1 MGVFTRLLSQA
12 ATLLA
17 IVFFFYAAYEGVM
30 GGGGSTSVFTG
41 VGALVIVLIGSYMID
56 KFVHD

>member
-1 MGVFTRLLSQA
+1 MGAFTKLLSQGA
-12 ATLLA
+12 ILLA
-17 IVFFFYAAYEGVM
+17 ILFFFYAAYEGVV

-41 VGALVIVLIGSYMID
+41 VGALVVSLIGSYIID